1 MKELKRYNATIYC
14 RLSKDDDLRNGES
27 SSISTQKMMLEKYVA
42 DRGWSVYDRY
52 IDDGWSGTNYNRPD
66 FQRMIE
72 DIEQG
77 KINMVVVKDLSRLG
91 RNYIL
96 TGQYTEIF
104 FPDRNV
110 RFIALDDGVD
120 TLNSNNDIAPFKN
133 ILNEMYAKDISK
145 KVRSAVR
152 AKKQK
157 GEFLSNYAPYGY
169 QKAPDNKNRL
179 IIEESSAEVV
189 KCIFEMARLGMGSKN
204 IAKRLNEDGI
214 LTPIEHRKL
223 LLGKAVTE
231 KKLWSPESVI
241 SILRSR
247 IYLGD
252 MVQGVYE
259 CSRFK
264 RSPNKRKPKDE
275 WIITPNMHEPLVD
288 VETWEYIQKCI
299 DRRFRP
305 TKAKEIQLFAG
316 FVKCADCGYALA
328 YSGSHGIEQYSCGQ
342 YRRHGKKFCSCHYI
356 RKDVLEKVVLDDIKR
371 NACLASEKGEE
382 LAKQLY
388 EQNGLKEETDVKK
401 LKSDMGNLK
410 IRYDELNL
418 ILKKLYEDNVTG
430 RISNERFQIFLSEYE
445 TEQETVAKR
454 ITEFEKSISESENS
468 KIDLSAWMELIKNY
482 TKIKK
487 LNRTILSELID
498 KITVGETQVV
508 DGEKVVDITIYYRF
522 IGAIS

>member
-1 MKELKRYNATIYC
+1 MKGLKRYNVAIYC

-27 SSISTQKMMLEKYVA
+27 SSISTQKMILEQYVKE
-42 DRGWSVYDRY
+42 RSWTIFDRY

-77 KINMVVVKDLSRLG
+77 KVNMVIVKDLSRLG

-110 RFIALDDGVD
+110 RFIAVDDGVD

-145 KVRSAVR
+145 KIRSAVR

-169 QKAPDNKNRL
+169 MKAPDNKNRL
-179 IIEESSAEVV
+179 VVEESAAKTV
-189 KCIFEMARLGMGSKN
+189 KRIFEMARLGMGSKN
-204 IAKRLNEDGI
+204 IAKKLNEENV
-214 LTPIEHRKL
+214 LTPMEHRHF
-223 LLGKAVTE
+223 LLGKAITD
-231 KKLWSPESVI
+231 KKRWSPETVI

-252 MVQGVYE
+252 MVQGIYD

-264 RSPNKRKPKDE
+264 RTPNKRKDKEE
-275 WIITPNMHEPLVD
+275 WIVTPNMHEPLVD
-288 VETWEYIQKCI
+288 VDTWEYIQKCI
-299 DRRFRP
+299 DGRFRP

-316 FVKCADCGYALA
+316 FVKCADCGYAMA

-342 YRRHGKKFCSCHYI
+342 YRRHGKNFCSCHYI
-356 RKDVLEKVVLDDIKR
+356 RKDILETVVLSDIKR
-371 NACLASEKGEE
+371 YAHFVKTQRED
-382 LAKQLY
+382 LAKQLSSQSDCNI
-388 EQNGLKEETDVKK
+388 ENEIKTMMAELKK
-401 LKSDMGNLK
+401 LEA
-410 IRYDELNL
+410 RYSELNV
-418 ILKKLYEDNVTG
+418 IMKQLYEDNVN
-430 RISNERFQIFLSEYE
+430 SKLSDERFYIFLTEYE
-445 TEQETVAKR
+445 TEQNEIKQKIDDVKQN
-454 ITEFEKSISESENS
+454 ISLTENS
-468 KIDLSAWMELIKNY
+468 RIDLSTWMNLIEKY
-482 TKIKK
+482 TSVRK

-498 KITVGETQVV
+498 KITVGETQIV
-508 DGEKVVDITIYYRF
+508 DGKKTVDITIYYRF
-522 IGAIS
+522 VGVIA